1 MLTLDK
7 IYHAAFVLKNVA
19 RKTDLIKAT
28 KLSDTCEL
36 YLKTENL
43 QETGSFK
50 LRGAYYKISQLTD
63 EEKARGIIACSAGNH
78 AQGVAMAA
86 ARNVIK
92 AMICMPDGAPLS
104 KIEATKQMGAE
115 ICLVKGVYDDAY
127 AKAIQLQE
135 ETGATF
141 IHPFDDELVIA
152 GQGTI
157 GLEILDELEDLDAV
171 VVPIGGGGLI
181 SGIAF
186 AIKHLNPD
194 IKIYGVQA
202 AGAASMFESRKAGA
216 PVMLDS
222 AATFA
227 DGIAVKQPG
236 ENTFRIIEEYV
247 DDIVTVT
254 EDEIAASILALIE
267 KQKVIAEGAG
277 AVAVTAVM
285 FDKLPVRGQKVACV
299 VSGGNIDVN
308 ILSRVITRGLVTS
321 GRNVNL
327 TIALT
332 DKPGQLQEVSEII
345 AGCGGNV
352 VAVHHDRADANM
364 AITSCFLKLALETRD
379 HQQIQEIK
387 KRLTEAGFSL
397 VTERV

>member
-28 KLSDTCEL
+28 KLSNKCEL

-50 LRGAYYKISQLTD
+50 LRGAYYKISQLTE
-63 EEKARGIIACSAGNH
+63 EEKSRGIIACSAGNH

-86 ARNVIK
+86 SQNGIK
-92 AMICMPDGAPLS
+92 AIICMPDGAPIS
-104 KIEATKQMGAE
+104 KIEATKQLGAE
-115 ICLVKGVYDDAY
+115 
-127 AKAIQLQE
+127 AIRIQE

-141 IHPFDDELVIA
+141 IHPFNDNEVIA

-157 GLEILDELEDLDAV
+157 GLEILDEIEDLDAI

-181 SGIAF
+181 SGIAY
-186 AIKHLNPD
+186 AVKHLNPN

-202 AGAASMFESRKAGA
+202 AGSASMYESKIAGH
-216 PVMLDS
+216 PVMLES

-236 ENTFRIIEEYV
+236 DITFDIVEKYV
-247 DDIVTVT
+247 DKIVTVS
-254 EDEIAASILALIE
+254 EDEIAAAILALIE

-285 FDKLPVRGQKVACV
+285 FDKLPLEGRKVACI

-308 ILSRVITRGLVTS
+308 ILNRVITRGLVTS
-321 GRNVNL
+321 GRNANL
-327 TIALT
+327 TIALS
-332 DKPGQLQEVSEII
+332 DKPGQLQQVAEII
-345 AGCGGNV
+345 ARCGGNV

-364 AITSCFLKLALETRD
+364 AITSCFLKIALETRD
-379 HQQIQEIK
+379 HAQIDEIK
-387 KRLTEAGFSL
+387 NELSKEGFTI